1 MIKKIVYKFLPNT
14 QQRSLDVFLNIFY
27 SFFLKF
33 GVAASG
39 IMLVPIN
46 LNYLETQDYGVW
58 LTLSSITTWFYFFD
72 IGLANGFRNKF
83 TQAVAIENH
92 LLARKYLST
101 TYAIICIICG
111 SLIAVFELV
120 NYFLDW
126 NRILNTSMNL
136 VTIQFLIQI
145 TFIMLCGKMILSILT
160 TTLAAYHK
168 VAISNTIEF
177 LGSMFILLIT
187 FIISKTTDSNIVLI
201 GIINSVTPVLLLII
215 ASFLL
220 YNSILKQYKP
230 SFSFIDF
237 KLSRLLFSKGIQFFL
252 IQLAVMFMF
261 TSNNV
266 IISQLFGPEHV
277 TPFSVINKYFS
288 IPLMGFG
295 IIIMPFWASFADA
308 YFKNDIQW
316 VKNMVKKLLYIWL
329 ALAVC
334 LIVMVLILPFV
345 LDIWIKRKLEFDQA
359 LIWYSALFVLLNGWG
374 SIFSNFINAVDKIRV
389 QFLGAI
395 FLVFLNVPLS
405 LFLCN
410 YCNMGIEGIMLSS
423 CICLL
428 PSSILSPL
436 QYYLIINKKAK
447 GIWLK

>member
-1 MIKKIVYKFLPNT
+1 MIKKIFFKFLPNT
-14 QQRSLDVFLNIFY
+14 QKRSLDVFFNIFY

-39 IMLVPIN
+39 ILLVPIN
-46 LNYLETQDYGVW
+46 LNYLESKDYGVW

-72 IGLANGFRNKF
+72 VGLANGFRNKF
-83 TQAVAIENH
+83 TQAVATDDH

-111 SLIAVFELV
+111 CLFVVFEIA
-120 NYFLDW
+120 NYFINW
-126 NRILNTSMNL
+126 NSVLNTDMNL
-136 VTIQFLIQI
+136 STIQFLIQI
-145 TFIMLCGKMILSILT
+145 TFVMLCGKMILSILT

-168 VAISNTIEF
+168 IAISNTIEF
-177 LGSMFILLIT
+177 AGSLLILLLT
-187 FIISKTTDSNIVLI
+187 FVISKTTESNIVFVGL
-201 GIINSVTPVLLLII
+201 INSSTPVILLFLG
-215 ASFLL
+215 SFLF
-220 YNSILKQYKP
+220 YNTILKNYKP

-237 KLSRLLFSKGIQFFL
+237 KLSRFLFSKGLQFFL

-266 IISQLFGPEHV
+266 IISQLFGPEQV
-277 TPFSVINKYFS
+277 TPFSIVNKYFS
-288 IPLMGFG
+288 IPLLGFG

-308 YFKNDIQW
+308 YFKNDIPW

-329 ALAVC
+329 VLGIC
-334 LIVMVLILPFV
+334 LVVMVLVLPFV
-345 LDIWIKRKLEFDQA
+345 LDIWIKRKLEYNQA
-359 LIWYSALFVLLNGWG
+359 LIWYSALFIFISCWS

-389 QFLGAI
+389 QFWGSILLVIINIPLSI
-395 FLVFLNVPLS
+395 FL
-405 LFLCN
+405 CK

-428 PSSILSPL
+428 PGSILSPY

-447 GIWLK
+447 GIWFK

>member
-14 QQRSLDVFLNIFY
+14 QERSIEVFLNIFY

-33 GVAASG
+33 GVAGSG
-39 IMLVPIN
+39 ILLVPIN

-83 TQAVAIENH
+83 TQAVAIDDH

-111 SLIAVFELV
+111 SFIAIFEIV
-120 NYFLDW
+120 NYFLNW
-126 NRILNTSMNL
+126 NNILNTNLNL

-160 TTLAAYHK
+160 TTLVAYHK

-177 LGSMFILLIT
+177 LGSISILLIT
-187 FIISKTTDSNIVLI
+187 FIISKTTNSNIVLI
-201 GIINSVTPVLLLII
+201 GIINSTTPVFLLLIG
-215 ASFLL
+215 SFLF
-220 YNSILKQYKP
+220 YKSILKQYQP
-230 SFSFIDF
+230 SFSLIDF
-237 KLSRLLFSKGIQFFL
+237 KLSHLLFSKGIQFFI
-252 IQLAVMFMF
+252 IQIALMLMF
-261 TSNNV
+261 TSNNL
-266 IISQLFGPEHV
+266 IISQLFGPEQV
-277 TPFSVINKYFS
+277 TPFSIINKYFS

-295 IIIMPFWASFADA
+295 IIIIPFWASFADA
-308 YFKNDIQW
+308 YFKNDVQW
-316 VKNMVKKLLYIWL
+316 VKNMVKKLIYIWL
-329 ALAVC
+329 ALAVS
-334 LIVMVLILPFV
+334 LIIMVLILPFV
-345 LDIWIKRKLEFDQA
+345 LDIWIKRKLEYNQA
-359 LIWYSALFVLLNGWG
+359 LVWYTSLFILISCWN
-374 SIFSNFINAVDKIRV
+374 SIFYNFINAVDKIRV

-395 FLVFLNVPLS
+395 VLVIINVPLS
-405 LFLCN
+405 IFLCK
-410 YCNMGIEGIMLSS
+410 YCKMGVEGIMLSS

-428 PSSILSPL
+428 PGSILSPY
-436 QYYLIINKKAK
+436 QYFLIINNKAK